1 MAVDPRRREV
11 MGGENSEPERPS
23 ALWSESEAP
32 VPLLGAGTA
41 AGVSEAVGRNG
52 DETRTGSATL
62 SSPVDLVAASAADFS
77 PERMLRAADEQPASG
92 WRRAVFSLTGG
103 LVRIGP
109 SAAELRYRE
118 LVGRVKTPVRG
129 CRKVAFISRKGG
141 VGKTTTCLLAGHTF
155 ATYRGD
161 RVIALDGNPDA
172 GTLGHRLRR
181 ETTATVTNLLADAGE
196 IERYADIRGYTSQA
210 GTRLEVVAADDDPHI
225 TQAIGEAEFARA
237 IELLERHYN
246 LVCLDT
252 GTGVLDSATRGIL
265 DASDQIVVVIAPSL
279 DSARA
284 ASSTLDWLEENGY
297 RRLVDGAVGVVNAVR
312 PAATALDIDRIEEHF
327 AARCRATVRIPW
339 DRHLE
344 AGAETVVEE
353 LASETRQAYLELA
366 AAIAAGFA
374 QPLERR

>member
-1 MAVDPRRREV
+1 MMGDVNGSSRGFWPHEDEV
-11 MGGENSEPERPS
+11 
-23 ALWSESEAP
+23 
-32 VPLLGAGTA
+32 VPLASATAVIPRGA
-41 AGVSEAVGRNG
+41 NG
-52 DETRTGSATL
+52 DCADGDRGDDVPLARTPGLNAGEFT
-62 SSPVDLVAASAADFS
+62 
-77 PERMLRAADEQPASG
+77 PERMIRPTTESPTRG
-92 WRRAVFSLTGG
+92 WRRTLFLLTGG
-103 LVRIGP
+103 IVTIGP
-109 SAAELRYRE
+109 SPAELRQRE
-118 LVGRVKTPVRG
+118 LVATVKTPISG

-210 GTRLEVVAADDDPHI
+210 GTRLEVVAADDDPRI
-225 TQAIGEAEFARA
+225 TQAIGEAEFGRA

-279 DSARA
+279 DGERA
-284 ASSTLDWLEENGY
+284 ASSTLDWLKENGY
-297 RRLVDGAVGVVNAVR
+297 RRLVDGAVGVVNGVR
-312 PAATALDIDRIEEHF
+312 AATTALDLDRVEGHF

-344 AGAETVVEE
+344 TGAETLVEE
-353 LASETRQAYLELA
+353 LASDTRQAYLELA
-366 AAIAAGFA
+366 AAIAVGFA
-374 QPLERR
+374 QPLEGRS

>member
-1 MAVDPRRREV
+1 
-11 MGGENSEPERPS
+11 MGGENGEPDGPPS
-23 ALWSESEAP
+23 ALWPESEVP
-32 VPLLGAGTA
+32 VPLFGAGTA
-41 AGVSEAVGRNG
+41 AEVSDVVARNG
-52 DETRTGSATL
+52 DEPGGRAGSLPVEPAT
-62 SSPVDLVAASAADFS
+62 ASAADFS
-77 PERMLRAADEQPASG
+77 PERMLRAAAEQPAFG
-92 WRRAVFSLTGG
+92 WRRAVFRLTGG
-103 LVRIGP
+103 VVRVGA
-109 SAAELRYRE
+109 SAAEVRQRA
-118 LVGRVKTPVRG
+118 LVAQVKTPVRG
-129 CRKVAFISRKGG
+129 CRKIAFISRKGG

-155 ATYRGD
+155 AAYRGD

-225 TQAIGEAEFARA
+225 TQAIGEVEFARA

-265 DASDQIVVVIAPSL
+265 DGSDQIVVVIAPSL
-279 DSARA
+279 DGARA

-297 RRLVDGAVGVVNAVR
+297 GRLADGAVGVVNGVR
-312 PAATALDIDRIEEHF
+312 AGTTTLDLDRVEGHF

-344 AGAETVVEE
+344 TGAETAVEE
-353 LASETRQAYLELA
+353 LASDTRQAYLELA
-366 AAIAAGFA
+366 AAIAVGFA